1 MHSFS
6 ICVNFSLA
14 IKVMGLGKMSD
25 ASENASLGDNVRR
38 LSDAIRDAR
47 NAAAERDDVVVE
59 MREAQRMRL
68 EMLAAE
74 LKPLFDD
81 VPGDVDIFDF
91 ALSSGLQPRLWIDA
105 VSHITMGRDRRTYR
119 FLKDSRLGRVV
130 LAESTDMKPVADQV
144 GRYVADR
151 ILERQRAMEGD
162 VRSAGKNGVEAPA
175 STQVL
180 HAKEKDGF
188 RSFMIGFLL
197 VLAGAAAGLVA
208 AALIYWD
215 RLPALGINL

>member
-14 IKVMGLGKMSD
+14 IKVTGLGKMSD
-25 ASENASLGDNVRR
+25 ASENANLGDNVRR
-38 LSDAIRDAR
+38 LSDAIREAR
-47 NAAAERDDVVVE
+47 NAAAEREDVVVE

-68 EMLAAE
+68 EMLGAE

-81 VPGDVDIFDF
+81 VPADVDIFDF

-119 FLKDSRLGRVV
+119 FLKDTRLGRVV

-151 ILERQRAMEGD
+151 MIERQRAMEGE
-162 VRSAGKNGVEAPA
+162 VKAARKNGADASASAVAPY
-175 STQVL
+175 
-180 HAKEKDGF
+180 AKEKDGF
-188 RSFMIGFLL
+188 RSFMIGLLL
-197 VLAGAAAGLVA
+197 VLAGAAAGLIAVGA
-208 AALIYWD
+208 IYWD
-215 RLPALGINL
+215 RLSALGINL

>member
-1 MHSFS
+1 
-6 ICVNFSLA
+6 
-14 IKVMGLGKMSD
+14 MSD

-81 VPGDVDIFDF
+81 VPADVDIFDF
-91 ALSSGLQPRLWIDA
+91 ALSSGLQSRLWIDA

-119 FLKDSRLGRVV
+119 FLKDTRLGRVV

-151 ILERQRAMEGD
+151 IIERQRALEGE
-162 VRSAGKNGVEAPA
+162 VRSAGKNGAEASAPA
-175 STQVL
+175 SVAAS

-188 RSFMIGFLL
+188 RSFMIGLLL

>member
-1 MHSFS
+1 
-6 ICVNFSLA
+6 
-14 IKVMGLGKMSD
+14 MGLGKMSD

-38 LSDAIRDAR
+38 LSDAIREAR

-81 VPGDVDIFDF
+81 VPADVDSFDF

-119 FLKDSRLGRVV
+119 FLKDTRLGRVV
-130 LAESTDMKPVADQV
+130 LAESTEMKPVADQV

-151 ILERQRAMEGD
+151 MIERQRALEGE
-162 VRSAGKNGVEAPA
+162 VKAAGKNGAEAPA
-175 STQVL
+175 SAGEP
-180 HAKEKDGF
+180 HAREKDGF
-188 RSFMIGFLL
+188 RNFMIGLLL
-197 VLAGAAAGLVA
+197 VLAGAAAGLIAVGA
-208 AALIYWD
+208 IYWD
-215 RLPALGINL
+215 RLSDLGINL